1 MPYSPVEDIPGLDSA
16 KVNIRK
22 LDPFLYDTVES
33 VRFALKHR
41 NNFKKLTREDSEII
55 TTLRTQLS
63 LYAITHKSIRILF
76 RRAYR
81 DDDKTLLGDGASL
94 LREQVEKI
102 YIIALLLDNPVRW
115 VKQYL
120 RSSWRT
126 DYMEFLLESEEHKDN
141 PRYKEHLEEHYP
153 EYLKRGQRPP
163 VPGRKVETI
172 VSDFAR
178 RAMKYNWEN
187 PSGPDPLWFRNQMRK
202 LRDQRKRSQRLR
214 DYVRNYFEF
223 PTPGRAAGIIKN
235 PPLRSFLFRWH
246 KEYSHICQYSHVALG
261 KMMLP
266 VLCEYK
272 DMKHAEMVKEFGDR
286 LAARVLFT
294 SHTAAATSCALIVN
308 SLVNTYGAKAEVR
321 DYWKEMYGRSL
332 PAKALWNMYVKDL
345 LK

>member
-1 MPYSPVEDIPGLDSA
+1 MPYSPVEDIPGIETS
-16 KVNIRK
+16 KVNIK
-22 LDPFLYDTVES
+22 TLDPLLYDVIES
-33 VRFALKHR
+33 VRFALRHR
-41 NNFKKLTREDSEII
+41 YNFKKQTNEESALIS
-55 TTLRTQLS
+55 TLRTQLS
-63 LYAITHKSIRILF
+63 LYSITHKSIRILF

-81 DDDKTLLGDGASL
+81 EDDKTLIGDGASL

-102 YIIALLLDNPVRW
+102 YIITLLLDNPTKWIR
-115 VKQYL
+115 QYL

-126 DYMEFLLESEEHKDN
+126 EYMEFLLESEEHKDN
-141 PRYKEHLEEHYP
+141 PRYREHLEERYP
-153 EYLKRGQRPP
+153 QHLERGQRPR

-172 VSDFAR
+172 VSDFAK
-178 RAMKYNWEN
+178 RAMKYNWDN

-202 LRDQRKRSQRLR
+202 LRDPRKRSQRLR

-235 PPLRSFLFRWH
+235 VPLRNFLFRWH
-246 KEYSHICQYSHVALG
+246 KEYSHICQYSHVTLG

-266 VLCEYK
+266 ALSEFK
-272 DMKHAEMVKEFGDR
+272 DMKHAEMIKIYGQR
-286 LAARVLFT
+286 LAERVLFT

-308 SLVNTYGAKAEVR
+308 ALVNTYGSKAELR
-321 DYWKEMYGRSL
+321 DYWKELYGRSL